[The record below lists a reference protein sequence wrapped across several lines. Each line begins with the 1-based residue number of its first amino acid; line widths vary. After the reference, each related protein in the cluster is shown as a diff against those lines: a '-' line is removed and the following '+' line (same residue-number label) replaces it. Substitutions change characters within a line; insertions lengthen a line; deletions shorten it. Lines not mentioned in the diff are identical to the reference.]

1 MEKLFSKGF
10 LIRNPD
16 VLKKILDEFSN
27 KKDAAILFQEI
38 ASFYSEEEYD
48 KQHFS
53 YFVKSPS
60 SQNSFESLETRSN
73 LGFPIPKT
81 NQEFWKNQIQILLEL
96 DRMIRRDFTHLKNSL
111 DPVWKEAISS
121 GVVSYNQTALEKVFQ
136 EFPKETKVS
145 IGNIFKKV
153 IDSNNLDSIQFVGRH
168 ISDFSI
174 YFASDRDMILRV
186 LGSPKILEK
195 LLQAGLDP
203 NRIYGYKKVYSLM
216 TDGSMGL
223 KKILF

>member
-1 MEKLFSKGF
+1 
-10 LIRNPD
+10 
-16 VLKKILDEFSN
+16 
-27 KKDAAILFQEI
+27 
-38 ASFYSEEEYD
+38 
-48 KQHFS
+48 
-53 YFVKSPS
+53 
-60 SQNSFESLETRSN
+60 
-73 LGFPIPKT
+73 
-81 NQEFWKNQIQILLEL
+81 
-96 DRMIRRDFTHLKNSL
+96 MIRRDFTHLKNSL
-111 DPVWKEAISS
+111 DPVWEEAISF
-121 GVVSYNQTALEKVFQ
+121 GVVSYNQTAFEKVFQ

-195 LLQAGLDP
+195 LLQEGLDP

>member
-1 MEKLFSKGF
+1 M
-10 LIRNPD
+10 
-16 VLKKILDEFSN
+16 
-27 KKDAAILFQEI
+27 
-38 ASFYSEEEYD
+38 
-48 KQHFS
+48 
-53 YFVKSPS
+53 
-60 SQNSFESLETRSN
+60 
-73 LGFPIPKT
+73 
-81 NQEFWKNQIQILLEL
+81 
-96 DRMIRRDFTHLKNSL
+96 
-111 DPVWKEAISS
+111 
-121 GVVSYNQTALEKVFQ
+121 FQ

-174 YFASDRDMILRV
+174 YFASDRVMILRV
-186 LGSPKILEK
+186 LKSPKILEK